1 MVWHF
6 FWHRLLQLHFGIA
19 DGSRTF
25 CKYSQHSV
33 YVCTGI
39 SLFRMPTVST
49 TVPVIYGEGG
59 IAAAVKH
66 HANYSKYYST
76 GNNLCDIFRSKCI
89 YFCIHSETCE
99 SSEKESVERRNLHRH
114 KRLSGSNGKSKIK
127 RIKEFR
133 RILYGCS
140 KTVSVQ
146 DFFVLF

>member
-1 MVWHF
+1 M
-6 FWHRLLQLHFGIA
+6 GIPN
-19 DGSRTF
+19 DYMELS
-25 CKYSQHSV
+25 Y
-33 YVCTGI
+33 
-39 SLFRMPTVST
+39 RMEIVEDKD
-49 TVPVIYGEGG
+49 EGG
-59 IAAAVKH
+59 FVV
-66 HANYSKYYST
+66 
-76 GNNLCDIFRSKCI
+76 F